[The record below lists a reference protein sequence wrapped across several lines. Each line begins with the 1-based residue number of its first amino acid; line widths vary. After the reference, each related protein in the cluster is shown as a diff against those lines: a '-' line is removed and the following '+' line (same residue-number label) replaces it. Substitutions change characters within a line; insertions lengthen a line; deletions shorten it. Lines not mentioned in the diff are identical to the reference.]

1 VTDPSV
7 HITFPLVKDPSVKF
21 VAWTTT
27 PWTLPSNLAL
37 AVNPNFIYLKI
48 KDLKRND
55 TYIVAECRIQ
65 DLYKDPKAY
74 ELIEKIKG
82 IDLEGTEYEPLFD
95 FFKERRADGCFRVL
109 AGDFVTSESGTGIV
123 HCAPGFGHDDY
134 KLCCEKK
141 IIRPD
146 NPVLPINE
154 NGKFTNEVGKYE
166 GLYFK
171 DADKPIKH
179 DLKHNGRMIMESQY
193 KHSYPF
199 CWRSDTPLMYRAVD
213 AWFIR
218 VTAIKQD
225 MIKNN
230 SKAYWVPKQ
239 VQEGRFDSWLKNAE
253 DWCFSR
259 NRFWGNPVPLW
270 VSDDG
275 EEVVCVGS
283 IQELKELSGVAEIK
297 DLHR

>member
-1 VTDPSV
+1 M
-7 HITFPLVKDPSVKF
+7 
-21 VAWTTT
+21 
-27 PWTLPSNLAL
+27 
-37 AVNPNFIYLKI
+37 
-48 KDLKRND
+48 
-55 TYIVAECRIQ
+55 
-65 DLYKDPKAY
+65 
-74 ELIEKIKG
+74 
-82 IDLEGTEYEPLFD
+82 EGTEYEPLFD

-109 AGDFVTSESGTGIV
+109 AGEFVTADSGTGIV

-146 NPVLPINE
+146 NPVLPVNE
-154 NGKFTNEVGKYE
+154 NGVFTKEVGKYE

-171 DADKPIKH
+171 DADRPIKQ
-179 DLKHNGRMIMESQY
+179 DLKHSGRMIMESQY

-230 SKAYWVPKQ
+230 SKAYWVPKH
-239 VQEGRFDSWLKNAE
+239 VQEGRFDSWLKNA
-253 DWCFSR
+253 
-259 NRFWGNPVPLW
+259 
-270 VSDDG
+270 
-275 EEVVCVGS
+275 
-283 IQELKELSGVAEIK
+283 
-297 DLHR
+297 